1 MDFLDTPTLLLVN
14 AAFNAM
20 AALAWLLLAQMF
32 RIAPSAGRLMAA
44 AHFTHILSQGCGDC
58 MAGAPGLAQQ
68 ALTEY
73 GTLACITLML
83 LALRRMLRSRRRPQD
98 IAWLVG
104 LGAAGVTAGLVAGSG
119 LLPQVASA
127 SAVAALAVLCAQEVL
142 RGVGRQLS
150 AVVTAYM
157 TLPFVM
163 LAGVAVTHLL
173 ELATAPERHL
183 LEAGLPPAWR
193 AVLWLMLSAA
203 ITLSL
208 IALMIWRL
216 ITRIQHLMRND
227 ALTGVHNRRAFEQAL
242 VEQQALLQRG
252 HGFAIVMMDIDH
264 FKRVNDRHG
273 HAAGDAALQHA
284 VRAWR
289 TELREVDTLGR
300 LGGEEFCALLP
311 LAVPGDLAAAAGVAE
326 RLRAALASQPLDWQ
340 GESLVLTASFGVT
353 LPDSPDPTGKAG
365 LARADAQLYRAKA
378 EGRNRVCVADAMAPA
393 GATVMARA

>member
-32 RIAPSAGRLMAA
+32 RIAPTAGRLMAA
-44 AHFTHILSQGCGDC
+44 AHLMHILSLGCGDC
-58 MAGAPGLAQQ
+58 LAGAPGLLRQ

-73 GTLACITLML
+73 GTLASITLLL

-98 IAWLVG
+98 IAWLAG

-150 AVVTAYM
+150 AVVTGYM

-163 LAGVAVTHLL
+163 LAGVAVLHLL
-173 ELATAPERHL
+173 ELATTPEHHL
-183 LEAGLPPAWR
+183 LDTRLPPAWQ

-227 ALTGVHNRRAFEQAL
+227 ALTGVLNRRAFEQAL
-242 VEQQALLQRG
+242 AEQQALLQRG
-252 HGFAIVMMDIDH
+252 HGFAVVMMDIDH

-284 VRAWR
+284 VRVWR
-289 TELREVDTLGR
+289 AELREVDMLGR
-300 LGGEEFCALLP
+300 LGGEEFCSLLP
-311 LAVPGDLAAAAGVAE
+311 LAAPGDLASAAHVAE
-326 RLRAALASQPLDWQ
+326 RLRAALEARPLNWQ
-340 GESLVLTASFGVT
+340 GESVVLTASFGVS
-353 LPDSPDPTGKAG
+353 LPDSPDPAGKAG

-378 EGRNRVCVADAMAPA
+378 EGRNRVCMAEASIPA
-393 GATVMARA
+393 VNVMARA

>member
-20 AALAWLLLAQMF
+20 AALAWLLLAQLF

-44 AHFTHILSQGCGDC
+44 AHVMRILSQGCGDC
-58 MAGAPGLAQQ
+58 MAGETGLLRQ

-73 GTLACITLML
+73 GTLACITLLL

-98 IAWLVG
+98 IAWLGG

-127 SAVAALAVLCAQEVL
+127 SAVAALAVLCAREVL

-150 AVVTAYM
+150 ATITAFM
-157 TLPFVM
+157 TLPFLM
-163 LAGVAVTHLL
+163 LAAVAVLHLL
-173 ELATAPERHL
+173 ELANGRPL
-183 LEAGLPPAWR
+183 LDAGLPPPGR
-193 AVLWLMLSAA
+193 AVLWLVLSAA

-227 ALTGVHNRRAFEQAL
+227 ALTGVSNRRAFEQSLA
-242 VEQQALLQRG
+242 EQQALLQRG

-264 FKRVNDRHG
+264 FKRVNDHHG
-273 HAAGDAALQHA
+273 HAAGDAALQH
-284 VRAWR
+284 VVHVWRAQ
-289 TELREVDTLGR
+289 LREVDVLGR

-311 LAVPGDLAAAAGVAE
+311 LAAPGDLAAASGVAE
-326 RLRAALASQPLDWQ
+326 RLRAALEAQPLNWK
-340 GESLVLTASFGVT
+340 GENLVLTASFGVT
-353 LPDSPDPTGKAG
+353 LPDSPDPAG
-365 LARADAQLYRAKA
+365 TAGMARADAQLYRAKA
-378 EGRNRVCVADAMAPA
+378 EGRNRVCVADPA
-393 GATVMARA
+393 AAARANEMARA